1 DAVWLLRLDPPGR
14 PGASL
19 ANHVAKA
26 RSEALDLVLDR
37 PGHIHVGTV
46 RDVAVGPGDVPIV
59 RRARAVEK
67 RRLREE
73 DEWARWMAAVRGG
86 QHQQSDRSGAGLIER
101 EQAVSGRARQQGTR
115 FSFPEEHAG
124 QSQR

>member
-1 DAVWLLRLDPPGR
+1 MRRQLVHRGHAVVGADGAAELREP
-14 PGASL
+14 
-19 ANHVAKA
+19 ANHSFRDRG
-26 RSEALDLVLDR
+26 RSAPGDR
-37 PGHIHVGTV
+37 PSAGVG
-46 RDVAVGPGDVPIV
+46 
-59 RRARAVEK
+59 
-67 RRLREE
+67 
-73 DEWARWMAAVRGG
+73 GG